1 MRVAINGFGR
11 IGRAVFRRA
20 IEKGVNVVAVND
32 LVDTE
37 TLAYLLKYDSV
48 YGAWKNKVFPRG
60 VGVRG
65 VGVSGE
71 VGHLEIGKK
80 KILVF
85 NKENPADLP
94 WSDLGV
100 DVVVESTGFFA
111 SKEGAS
117 KHLLAGA
124 KKVLITASGKDVD
137 YTVVIGVNEK
147 GLKKSHKII
156 SMASCTTN
164 CIAPVVKIL
173 DDAFGLKKG
182 FMTTVHAY
190 TGDQK
195 LVDAP
200 HKKLRRARAAGVN
213 LVPTTSGAT
222 TATMDVLPKLKG
234 KIDGMAIRAP
244 VACGSICDFVCTLN
258 KSVSA
263 DGVNAVMNRAA
274 SKLKGVLEYSEE
286 ELVSSDVIGNS
297 ASSIF
302 DSKLTKVN
310 GNLVKVLSWYDNE
323 WGYSCRVIDL
333 MRML

>member
-20 IEKGVNVVAVND
+20 LEKGVNVVAVND
-32 LVDTE
+32 LASTE
-37 TLAYLLKYDSV
+37 DLAYLLKYDSV
-48 YGAWKNKVFPRG
+48 YGRYDKKVEAGDGFIK
-60 VGVRG
+60 VGGR
-65 VGVSGE
+65 
-71 VGHLEIGKK
+71 
-80 KILVF
+80 KIVVTS
-85 NKENPADLP
+85 KDNPADLP
-94 WSDLGV
+94 WSELGV

-111 SKEGAS
+111 SKDGAS

-124 KKVLITASGKDVD
+124 KKVLITASAKDVD
-137 YTVVIGVNEK
+137 YTVVLGVNER
-147 GLKKSHKII
+147 GLKKSHKIV

-164 CIAPVVKIL
+164 CIAPVVKVL

-190 TGDQK
+190 TGDQG
-195 LVDAP
+195 LVDGA
-200 HKKLRRARAAGVN
+200 HKKFRRGRAAGVN

-222 TATMDVLPKLKG
+222 VATEVVIPKLKG

-244 VACGSICDFVCTLN
+244 VACGSIVDFVCTLN
-258 KSVSA
+258 KSVS
-263 DGVNAVMNRAA
+263 VNEVNRAMKKA
-274 SKLKGVLEYSEE
+274 SGKMKGVLDYSED

-323 WGYSCRVIDL
+323 WGYSCRMVDL
-333 MRML
+333 IERL